1 MIGPRATTAAF
12 VVAAFLLVSM
22 GGAILAA
29 PLMLPVMY
37 VGVRRHST
45 RLFRTIGGLLSALTV
60 GEVVWAAV
68 YVSLG
73 ESKPWIWLFPVI
85 GGLAVAF
92 AYAWLPPHDSRPS
105 RRGRVVIENLT

>member
-1 MIGPRATTAAF
+1 MIGPRCTAAAF

-37 VGVRRHST
+37 VGVRRHPT

-73 ESKPWIWLFPVI
+73 ESKPWIWVLPVI
-85 GGLAVAF
+85 GALAVVL
-92 AYAWLPPHDSRPS
+92 AYAWLPPDDS
-105 RRGRVVIENLT
+105 RRGSVAIETLM